1 MKTRL
6 LSIVMLLLLPIFFA
20 CRNDVELVQTYNFED
35 ARWQRFDYL
44 HFDFLIDKPEGEYKV
59 LALVRYTDAFQDED
73 LPINVVMALPSGEER
88 IREYVLGLRDK
99 NKKPQ
104 GILQEGVY
112 EITAL
117 LHDGLTIGESGKMH
131 VEIENLRSK
140 AFTEGIVAFG
150 IILEAR

>member
-6 LSIVMLLLLPIFFA
+6 LSVIALLLLSTLFA
-20 CRNDVELVQTYNFED
+20 CRNDVELVQVRTFDD
-35 ARWQRFDYL
+35 AVWQRFDYL
-44 HFDFLIDKPEGEYKV
+44 HFNFQIEQPEGEYKV

-73 LPINVVMALPSGEER
+73 LPINVVLALPSGEER

-99 NKKPQ
+99 NKKPL
-104 GILQEGVY
+104 GTLREGVY
-112 EITAL
+112 EFTTS

-140 AFTEGIVAFG
+140 AVTEGIVAFG
-150 IILEAR
+150 IILETR